1 MLYSYFEFLED
12 KPTWKNADNIYLFQS
27 KGIWF
32 ISSKLGSMSGYAYSE
47 QGEECPTELE
57 WTNHQGRIENLVEI
71 DSVTAAES
79 LKRDINQSA

>member
-1 MLYSYFEFLED
+1 M
-12 KPTWKNADNIYLFQS
+12 YLFQS

-57 WTNHQGRIENLVEI
+57 WTNHQGRIENLVGI
-71 DSVTAAES
+71 DCVTAAES
-79 LKRDINQSA
+79 VKRDINQSA